1 LSEQLLLLLL
11 IELQKDDLTTS
22 RISIKKRELPEKL
35 MKLNEGFQ
43 AFSVSLEDEK
53 KNLDEY
59 HKRHRD
65 KESKLKSAQE
75 NLKKTKDRL
84 LEVKTNKEYQAILKE
99 IETIEKRKSDTED
112 EIIVCLDEIDHR
124 EKALREKEEQFKGYR
139 LRYETERLKMEE
151 DIANLDAELVTAQQK
166 IRETRKRLPEYIFK
180 KYEMI
185 KGLNNG
191 LAVVSVWKE
200 VCNGCH
206 MNIPPQLYNDL
217 QRSIEL
223 LSCPHCSRIM
233 YWDDQGK
240 NG

>member
-1 LSEQLLLLLL
+1 LSEQLLLL
-11 IELQKDDLTTS
+11 IELQKDDLTTG
-22 RISIKKRELPEKL
+22 RINSKKLELPEKL
-35 MKLNEGFQ
+35 MKLDEAFQ
-43 AFSVSLEDEK
+43 VFRTSLEDEK
-53 KNLDEY
+53 TNLDEF
-59 HKRHRD
+59 HKRHRE
-65 KESKLKSAQE
+65 KESKLKSGQE
-75 NLKKTKDRL
+75 NLSKTKDRL

-99 IETIEKRKSDTED
+99 IETIEKKKSDTED

-124 EKALREKEEQFKGYR
+124 EKALKKKEEEFREYR
-139 LRYETERLKMEE
+139 LRYETERRKIEE
-151 DIANLDAELVTAQQK
+151 DIANLDAELVAAQQK
-166 IRETRKRLPEYIFK
+166 IREIRKRLPEPILK

-217 QRSIEL
+217 QRSIDL

-233 YWDDQGK
+233 YWDNQGK

>member
-1 LSEQLLLLLL
+1 
-11 IELQKDDLTTS
+11 
-22 RISIKKRELPEKL
+22 
-35 MKLNEGFQ
+35 
-43 AFSVSLEDEK
+43 
-53 KNLDEY
+53 
-59 HKRHRD
+59 
-65 KESKLKSAQE
+65 
-75 NLKKTKDRL
+75 
-84 LEVKTNKEYQAILKE
+84 
-99 IETIEKRKSDTED
+99 
-112 EIIVCLDEIDHR
+112 
-124 EKALREKEEQFKGYR
+124 
-139 LRYETERLKMEE
+139 MEE

>member
-1 LSEQLLLLLL
+1 MSEQLLLL
-11 IELQKDDLTTS
+11 IELQKDDLTAG
-22 RISIKKRELPEKL
+22 RINIKKRELPEKL
-35 MKLNEGFQ
+35 MKLDDAFQ
-43 AFSVSLEDEK
+43 AFSTSLEEEK
-53 KNLDEY
+53 KNLDEF
-59 HKRHRD
+59 HKRHRE
-65 KESKLKSAQE
+65 KESKLKSSQE

-99 IETIEKRKSDTED
+99 IETIEKKKSDTED
-112 EIIVCLDEIDHR
+112 EIIVCLDEVDHR
-124 EKALREKEEQFKGYR
+124 EKTLREKEEEFRGYR
-139 LRYETERLKMEE
+139 LRYETQKRKMEE
-151 DIANLDAELVTAQQK
+151 DIANLDAELVAAQQK
-166 IRETRKRLPEYIFK
+166 IREIRKQLPEYILK

-217 QRSIEL
+217 QRSTDV

-233 YWDDQGK
+233 YWDNQGK
-240 NG
+240 NA